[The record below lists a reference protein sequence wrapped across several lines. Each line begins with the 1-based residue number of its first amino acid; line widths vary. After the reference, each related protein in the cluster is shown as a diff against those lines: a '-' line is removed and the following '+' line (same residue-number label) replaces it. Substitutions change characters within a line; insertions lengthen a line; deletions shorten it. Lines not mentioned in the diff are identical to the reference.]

1 MSKFYVT
8 TPIYYVNGK
17 PHIGHAYTSI
27 AADVL
32 KRHYKLKGDEAF
44 FLTGTDEN
52 SQKNVEAAEK
62 AGVDTM
68 EYIDQMAET
77 WKTTWKDFGV
87 EYDDFIR
94 TTEDRHKK
102 GVLKFW
108 ETVNAKG
115 DIYKGSYIGLY
126 CIGCES
132 YKTEAELE
140 DGKCILHNREP
151 EKIEEENY
159 FFKASKYKGEL
170 LAYINDNPSFIQP
183 ESRRNEVMNY
193 IENHFEDIS
202 ISRQSLKWGIEVPGD
217 PGNVI
222 YVWFDA
228 LLNYMTAVGYGWDD
242 ELFGKWWPADV
253 HIVGKDIIKFHCA
266 LWPAMLLSA
275 NLPLPKQ
282 VFAHGFF
289 TIDGQKISKSL
300 GNAIDPVEL
309 ANEYGIDTIRYF
321 LLREIPFGGDGDF
334 SFDRLKQRYTSDLAN
349 DLGNLASR
357 VSNMVEKYLDGKVE
371 KMELEAYKTLEQ
383 EIVADTEALRFDK
396 ALTKI
401 WTIVNDANQKIDQD
415 KPWELA
421 KNDEAKLK
429 DSLTYLIAQLRLVS
443 KFLDPFLPT
452 TADKLDKAFN
462 TDIITK
468 VEPMFPRLTDDN

>member
-1 MSKFYVT
+1 MGKYYVT

-17 PHIGHAYTSI
+17 PHIGHAYTTI

-32 KRHYKLKGDEAF
+32 KRHYQAKGEDAF

-52 SQKNVEAAEK
+52 SQKNVEAADK
-62 AGVDTM
+62 AGEETLA
-68 EYIDQMAET
+68 YIDKMAND
-77 WKTTWKDFGV
+77 WQQTWKDFGL
-87 EYDDFIR
+87 EYNDFIR

-108 ETVNAKG
+108 ETVYARG
-115 DIYKGSYIGLY
+115 DIYKGSYTGLY

-140 DGKCILHNREP
+140 DGKCPLHNREP
-151 EKIEEENY
+151 EQIEEENY

-170 LAYINDNPSFIQP
+170 LAHINDNPGFIQP
-183 ESRRNEVMNY
+183 ESRRNEVINY

-228 LLNYMTAVGYGWDD
+228 LLNYMTAIGYGWDD
-242 ELFGKWWPADV
+242 ELFAKYWPADL
-253 HIVGKDIIKFHCA
+253 HLVGKDIIKFHCA

-300 GNAIDPVEL
+300 GNAIDPLEL
-309 ANEYGIDTIRYF
+309 AERYGKDAIRYF

-334 SFDRLKQRYTSDLAN
+334 SSDRLQQRYTSDLAN

-357 VSNMVEKYLDGKVE
+357 VSNMVEKYLDGRVSE
-371 KMELEAYKTLEQ
+371 MELTDYKSLEQ
-383 EIVADTEALRFDK
+383 EISADTESLKFDK
-396 ALTKI
+396 SLTKI
-401 WTIVNDANQKIDQD
+401 WSIINDANQKIDQD

-421 KNDEAKLK
+421 KTDEQALA
-429 DSLTYLIAQLRLVS
+429 DSLAYLVAQIRLVTR
-443 KFLDPFLPT
+443 LLAAYLPET
-452 TADKLDKAFN
+452 SQKLDKAFN
-462 TDIITK
+462 ADTIKK
-468 VEPMFPRLTDDN
+468 VEPMFPRLED

>member
-17 PHIGHAYTSI
+17 PHIGHAYTTI

-32 KRHYKLKGDEAF
+32 KRHYLNKGNEAF

-62 AGVDTM
+62 VGQDVQA
-68 EYIDQMAET
+68 YIDGMAQT
-77 WKTTWKDFGV
+77 WKDTWNDFGV

-108 ETVNAKG
+108 EAVNANG
-115 DIYKGSYIGLY
+115 DIYKGKYVGLY

-132 YKTEAELE
+132 YKTESELE

-159 FFKASKYKGEL
+159 FFAASKYRDQL
-170 LAYINDNPSFIQP
+170 LAHIEANPDFIQP
-183 ESRRNEVMNY
+183 ESRRNEVVNY
-193 IENHFEDIS
+193 IKDHFEDIS
-202 ISRQSLKWGIEVPGD
+202 ISRSSLKWGIEVPND

-242 ELFGKWWPADV
+242 EKFDKYWPADL
-253 HIVGKDIIKFHCA
+253 HLVGKDIIKFHCA
-266 LWPAMLLSA
+266 LWPAMLLA
-275 NLPLPKQ
+275 AKLPLPKQ

-300 GNAIDPVEL
+300 GNAIDPNEL
-309 ANEYGIDTIRYF
+309 AQKYSKDTLRYF

-334 SFDRLKQRYTSDLAN
+334 SFDRLEQRYTSELAN

-357 VSNMVEKYLDGKVE
+357 VSNMVAKYAEGKVE
-371 KMELEAYKTLEQ
+371 APSLEHEQ
-383 EIVADTEALRFDK
+383 EITLEVTAHTEKLEFDK
-396 ALTKI
+396 ALARI
-401 WTIVNDANQKIDQD
+401 WQVVNDANKLVDSE

-421 KNDEAKLK
+421 KTDQ
-429 DSLTYLIAQLRLVS
+429 DRLVQVLGTLVAQIRLVTS
-443 KFLDPFLPT
+443 LLKPYLPE
-452 TADKLDKAFN
+452 AAEKLDKAFN
-462 TDIITK
+462 ADTISK
-468 VEPMFPRLTDDN
+468 VEPLFPRLEQE